1 MSDLSILPENFFD
14 GWNKK
19 NSVLAIVGPTASGKS
34 SLAFKVAELTGGEIV
49 SCDSMQVYRGMDI
62 GTAKPTPEEMTA
74 VRHHLIDVADPD
86 QPFSCADYTR
96 LARAA
101 IDRILSAGRLPIV
114 CGGTGLYYESAVRG
128 RTMESPGGDPELRKR
143 LESAS
148 PEENY
153 ARLCEADPESA
164 AKIHPNNVKRVIR
177 ALEIYMVSGVTKTE
191 WDRRSTEK
199 NCGYDTHT
207 VVLEA
212 SDRDYLYR
220 RIDARVDKM
229 ISDGLEDEVR
239 RLSPDRSSTAGQA
252 IGYKEFCE
260 YFRGECSVAEAAE
273 NIKRASRNYAKRQI
287 TWFKRYDDVLRLDIC
302 APGFPDDFVKLLLK
316 NIC

>member
-1 MSDLSILPENFFD
+1 M
-14 GWNKK
+14 
-19 NSVLAIVGPTASGKS
+19 
-34 SLAFKVAELTGGEIV
+34 VAGLTGGEIV

-62 GTAKPTPEEMTA
+62 GTAKPSPEERAA

-86 QPFSCADYTR
+86 QPFSCADYTQ

-101 IDRILSAGRLPIV
+101 IDRILSAGKLPIV
-114 CGGTGLYYESAVRG
+114 CGGTGLYYESAVCG
-128 RTMESPGGDPELRKR
+128 RTMESPGSDPELRKK

-148 PEENY
+148 PDDNY
-153 ARLCEADPESA
+153 AKLCEVDPESA
-164 AKIHPNNVKRVIR
+164 KKIHPNNVKRVVR
-177 ALEIYMVSGVTKTE
+177 ALEIYMVSGITKTE
-191 WDRRSTEK
+191 WDRQSTEK
-199 NCGYDTHT
+199 SCGYDTHT

-220 RIDARVDKM
+220 RIDARVDEM

-252 IGYKEFCE
+252 IGYKEFGE
-260 YFRGECSVAEAAE
+260 YFRGECSAAEAIE

-302 APGFPDDFVKLLLK
+302 EPGFPDDFVKLLLK
-316 NIC
+316 NMC

>member
-1 MSDLSILPENFFD
+1 MSILPENFFD

-128 RTMESPGGDPELRKR
+128 RTMESPGGDPELRQEIDRKK
-143 LESAS
+143 L
-148 PEENY
+148 
-153 ARLCEADPESA
+153 
-164 AKIHPNNVKRVIR
+164 RV
-177 ALEIYMVSGVTKTE
+177 
-191 WDRRSTEK
+191 
-199 NCGYDTHT
+199 
-207 VVLEA
+207 
-212 SDRDYLYR
+212 
-220 RIDARVDKM
+220 
-229 ISDGLEDEVR
+229 
-239 RLSPDRSSTAGQA
+239 
-252 IGYKEFCE
+252 
-260 YFRGECSVAEAAE
+260 
-273 NIKRASRNYAKRQI
+273 
-287 TWFKRYDDVLRLDIC
+287 
-302 APGFPDDFVKLLLK
+302 
-316 NIC
+316 